1 MSYLKH
7 LLIPFPAS
15 IASAIVLTFGIVV
28 LFLSFPAHPAEA
40 ASMTFTSDTTITTN
54 QTIASGES
62 WVING
67 VTVTIASGVTV
78 QNRGTIDNGGR
89 LVINGT
95 LINSRGDFPD
105 DFGIENYEK
114 IINYGTFTTS
124 GRFHMNTHTSPLVI
138 NNGTFNIFGEI
149 GIAGVLN
156 NYDTINNSGT
166 IMMDVINNYGTINND
181 ATIVMF
187 GFDNKGTIN
196 NKPSGTMGGSLLTSG
211 TINNFGILGLE
222 YGANSGII
230 NNNGTIFSGGDFG
243 LFDNSGIINN
253 NGTITIQGDIVTLNN
268 LSTGIV
274 NNNANA
280 TINNY
285 GTYNNAGTTNNNGTI
300 NNKCG
305 ATFKDTG
312 TFTGNPV
319 DYEICITLAPA
330 SANNPAGG
338 NHTVIATVTDSSGRP
353 QADISM
359 TFNVTS
365 GPNVGTTGT
374 NVTDAAGNSTFTYTD
389 TGGAG
394 TDVIR
399 ASFNDQVGAKH
410 YSNAVTKNWIG
421 PPPPPPPYTLELKQ
435 GVANIPNGG
444 FAEIN
449 QAVTANATTNS
460 STATQVNF
468 TRINPDSTVDTQ
480 IVSLTLGSAQYTFT
494 PAIAG
499 HYTILAD
506 FGNGVIVEKELNISF
521 NVIPE
526 SPIGSIA
533 LVVSSF
539 AALGAYMKFRTKV

>member
-54 QTIASGES
+54 QTIASHETWS
-62 WVING
+62 INDG
-67 VTVTIASGVTV
+67 VTLTIASGVIV
-78 QNRGTIDNGGR
+78 QNNGTIFNDG
-89 LVINGT
+89 V
-95 LINSRGDFPD
+95 LINNGSLVNFQGLTHD
-105 DFGIENYEK
+105 DMGIENYER
-114 IINYGTFTTS
+114 IINYGTLTTS
-124 GRFHMNTHTSPLVI
+124 GRFHMNTHSSPIVI

-149 GIAGVLN
+149 GIAGILN
-156 NYDTINNSGT
+156 NYGTINNSGT
-166 IMMDVINNYGTINND
+166 IMMDGGFNNYGTINND
-181 ATIVMF
+181 AAIVMF
-187 GFDNKGTIN
+187 SFDNKGTIN
-196 NKPSGTMGGSLLTSG
+196 NKPSGTMGGSGDLLTSG
-211 TINNFGILGLE
+211 TINNFGNFFSYLTH
-222 YGANSGII
+222 NSGTI
-230 NNNGTIFSGGDFG
+230 NNYGNLSIGGDG
-243 LFDNSGIINN
+243 S
-253 NGTITIQGDIVTLNN
+253 TLDN
-268 LSTGIV
+268 LSTGTI
-274 NNNANA
+274 NNNASA

-305 ATFKDTG
+305 ATFNDTG
-312 TFTGNPV
+312 TFSGNPV

-435 GVANIPNGG
+435 GVSKIPHGG

-526 SPIGSIA
+526 SPIGLIA